1 MRSEDELAACATRVG
16 DFEVATG
23 VRDFCGKQCCPV
35 VLRGAIRNGRP
46 SASN

>member
-1 MRSEDELAACATRVG
+1 MRPEDELAACGQGVG

-23 VRDFCGKQCCPV
+23 VRDFCGIQCGPV
-35 VLRGAIRNGRP
+35 VLRGANCNGRP